1 MKYKGE
7 DQVGFVGH
15 RIRWLRVNIYT
26 RQDLELVKSIEQPA
40 ASILIRKRL
49 RSHGTLAIA
58 LGLKSTNHSLRSP
71 GIHVTFSQ
79 TLNYSQTLS

>member
-58 LGLKSTNHSLRSP
+58 LGLKSTNHSLLET
-71 GIHVTFSQ
+71 HVTFSR
-79 TLNYSQTLS
+79 LSASSRLSP